1 MVVSRREGTNIFYT
15 VANPKIFKAMDTM
28 KELLLER
35 LQEEQAFVADAAPAS
50 KDQEIKSRDGR
61 IMSEPI
67 TIYTSPG

>member
-35 LQEEQAFVADAAPAS
+35 LQEEQAFVAGLCAG
-50 KDQEIKSRDGR
+50 K
-61 IMSEPI
+61 
-67 TIYTSPG
+67 